1 MLSTILWN
9 GRYIHL
15 SFILPCAHSASIESA
30 CHLYTS
36 AMAASKLHDEK
47 SEKGL
52 SLKVLKEKITRK
64 YGYPLFELCHQ
75 YHNMQDWLLKSVIFS
90 HSGLLTRRMLIFP
103 TNEGHTHWIVT
114 FVFNPS
120 FIDEQDG
127 ETNSGKMLW
136 PCFLVL

>member
-1 MLSTILWN
+1 MAVIFICPLFCLLSTVPVLKVHVTCKQVPWL
-9 GRYIHL
+9 HQ
-15 SFILPCAHSASIESA
+15 
-30 CHLYTS
+30 
-36 AMAASKLHDEK
+36 HDEK
-47 SEKGL
+47 SEKGI
-52 SLKVLKEKITRK
+52 SPKVLKEKITRK

-103 TNEGHTHWIVT
+103 SIEGHTHWIVT